1 MYAVDFL
8 KFVVYLIIAGA
19 LIRSIEL
26 HFPDSWVGRALG
38 VVY

>member
-1 MYAVDFL
+1 MYTVDFI
-8 KFVVYLIIAGA
+8 KFLAYLIIAGA
-19 LIRSIEL
+19 LIRTIEM